1 MQAIILAA
9 GMGRRLAEK
18 TKDNTKCMVEVNGVK
33 LVDRLI
39 VQLSQLS
46 LSKIIF
52 VIGYKGDNL
61 RLYLEKNYSHLP
73 LEFIY
78 NPIYNKGYIS
88 SCITVNTNYNHI
100 IICSS

>member
-78 NPIYNKGYIS
+78 NPIYNKTTTRQIKRRR
-88 SCITVNTNYNHI
+88 
-100 IICSS
+100 